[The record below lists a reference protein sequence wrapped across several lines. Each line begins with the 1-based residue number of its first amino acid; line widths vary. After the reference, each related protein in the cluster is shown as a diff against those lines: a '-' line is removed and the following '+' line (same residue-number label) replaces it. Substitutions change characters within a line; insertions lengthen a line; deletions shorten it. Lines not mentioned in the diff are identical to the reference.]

1 MSCDKEYDFE
11 CDRCGHQFE
20 AEGMPFCGHLLKP
33 DNCPECGAPKSEIKE
48 YNEAMRVNSYED

>member
-11 CDRCGHQFE
+11 CDRCGHQFN

-33 DNCPECGAPKSEIKE
+33 DKCPECGAPESEIKYMTDKE
-48 YNEAMRVNSYED
+48 SVMFYL